1 MQKIKLFLSVAAALV
16 FAGQIAAQNKV
27 TGIVTDMTNEPVP
40 GAAVLVSGKNTGTS
54 TNENGEFSVAAA
66 PSDTLIVDII
76 GYVSQRIPVD
86 GRSTILVKLADDT
99 QQIEATVVIGYGSAQ
114 KIGNI
119 VGSVT
124 SLCTLWMACL

>member
-99 QQIEATVVIGYGSAQ
+99 Q
-114 KIGNI
+114 
-119 VGSVT
+119 
-124 SLCTLWMACL
+124 